1 MADEQQMAEENGR
14 VIPRQVEDEVRSS
27 YLTYAMSVIVS
38 RALPDARDGLKP
50 VHRRILHAMNEMGL
64 RSDRPY
70 RKTAR
75 VVGEVLGKFHP
86 HGEQAVYDALV
97 RMAQDFSL
105 RYPVIDGQ
113 GNFGSID
120 GDPPAAQRYT
130 EARMAP
136 IAQEMLADIDRETV
150 DFQPNY
156 DDQIEEPTVLP
167 GAFPFLMANG
177 ASGIAVGM
185 ATNMPPHN
193 LREVTR
199 AVAGFIDN
207 PRITI
212 DELMRFIT
220 GPDFPTGGIIYGRD
234 AIAQAYRTG
243 RGRIPIRSRLVF
255 ETLRSGREAIVV
267 TEIPY
272 QVNKANLVVR
282 IAEMHRNRRIEGITD
297 LRDESDRRG
306 MRIVIELKRGAN
318 RDVVVNQLFAHT
330 QMQVTMSVNA
340 LALVKGQPRV
350 LDLKQQIELYVD
362 HRREVVTRRAR
373 FDLRKAEER
382 LHILEG
388 LKLALDHIDEVIAII
403 RGSRGTTEARER
415 LRDRFELSRK
425 QTDAIL
431 DMRLQRLTG
440 LEVEKVEAEIAQVR
454 ALIRSL
460 RELLAERSKILAVV
474 KRELSDISRK
484 YGDDRRTEVVETA
497 IGDIDLEDL
506 IPEEDVVVQITNR
519 GIVKRLPVAAFRRQ
533 TRGGKGSSIAVSG
546 NDFVRHLFIS
556 STHDYV
562 LFVTD
567 TGKSYWVKVHE
578 LPDRTRSAIGQDLRS
593 LLGMTEDEQVTAVVS
608 MTEFTSDAFLF
619 MATARGVIKK
629 VRTTDFTNART
640 RGIVAINLDPDDRL
654 MAAMLTDG
662 SRDVVLA
669 TRMGYALRFSEYA
682 TRTMGRATRGVA
694 GIRLRPRD
702 SVVGA
707 VVVEH
712 RQRMFLISRNGYGKR
727 LAFSAMTPHGR
738 GTMGQTCYKI
748 NEKSGEVAGIT
759 ATHDDDDVVCVT
771 EQGKVLKATTN
782 EVPVQGRSTFGV
794 RVVRVDAEDPVAGIA
809 RAARENDPEGPTFS
823 LTAPNE

>member
-1 MADEQQMAEENGR
+1 MAEELSGR
-14 VIPRQVEDEVRSS
+14 VIQRQVEDEVRSS

-50 VHRRILHAMNEMGL
+50 VHRRLLHAMNEMGL
-64 RSDRPY
+64 RADRPY

-130 EARMAP
+130 EARLTP
-136 IAQEMLADIDRETV
+136 IAQEMLADIGKDTV

-156 DDQIEEPTVLP
+156 DDHLEEPMVLP
-167 GAFPFLMANG
+167 GAFPFLIANG

-193 LREVTR
+193 LREVAR
-199 AVAGFIDN
+199 AVANYIDN
-207 PRITI
+207 PRVTV
-212 DELMRFIT
+212 DELMHSIT

-234 AIAQAYRTG
+234 AIAEAYRTG
-243 RGRIPIRSRLVF
+243 RGRIPLRGRFGF
-255 ETLRSGREAIVV
+255 ETLKSGREAIVV

-272 QVNKANLVVR
+272 QVNKANMVVR
-282 IAEMHRNRRIEGITD
+282 IADLHRNRRIEGIAD

-306 MRIVIELKRGAN
+306 MRVVIELKRSAN

-330 QMQVTMSVNA
+330 QMQITMSVNA

-350 LDLKQQIELYVD
+350 LDLKSQIELYVD

-373 FDLRKAEER
+373 FELRKAEER

-388 LKLALDHIDEVIAII
+388 LKLALDHIDEVIRII
-403 RGSRGTTEARER
+403 RGSRGTTEARSG
-415 LRDRFELSRK
+415 LRERFELSRK

-431 DMRLQRLTG
+431 DMRLQRLTS
-440 LEVEKVEAEIAQVR
+440 LEVEKIEAEIIQVGD
-454 ALIRSL
+454 LIQSL
-460 RELLAERSKILAVV
+460 RELLGDRSKILAVV
-474 KRELSDISRK
+474 KRELADIARK
-484 YGDDRRTEVVETA
+484 YGDDRRTEVVATP
-497 IGDIDLEDL
+497 ITDIDLEDL

-533 TRGGKGSSIAVSG
+533 SRGGKGSSIAVGG

-556 STHDYV
+556 STHSYI

-567 TGKSYWVKVHE
+567 TGKSYWVRVHE

-593 LLGMTEDEQVTAVVS
+593 LLGMTEDEQVTAVAS
-608 MTEFTSDAFLF
+608 LTEFDRDTYLF
-619 MATARGVIKK
+619 MATARGVVKK

-654 MAAMLTDG
+654 VAAMLTDG
-662 SRDVVLA
+662 SGDVVVA
-669 TRMGYALRFSEYA
+669 TRLGYALRFSEYA
-682 TRTMGRATRGVA
+682 IRSMGRATRGVA
-694 GIRLRPRD
+694 GIRLRPND
-702 SVVGA
+702 AVVGA
-707 VVVEH
+707 VVVDH
-712 RQRMFLISRNGYGKR
+712 QQRMFVISRNGYGKR
-727 LAFSAMTPHGR
+727 MAYSSFTPHGR
-738 GTMGQTCYKI
+738 GTLGQICYKI
-748 NEKSGEVAGIT
+748 HDKTGPVAGIT
-759 ATHDDDDVVCVT
+759 STHDDDDVVCIT
-771 EQGKVLKATTN
+771 ERGKILKATSS
-782 EVPVQGRSTFGV
+782 EVPVQGRSSSGV
-794 RVVRVDAEDPVAGIA
+794 RVVRIEPEQPVAGIA
-809 RAARENDPEGPTFS
+809 RAAQEDDPEGPSFS
-823 LTAPNE
+823 IGSPAE

>member
-1 MADEQQMAEENGR
+1 MAEELSSR

-50 VHRRILHAMNEMGL
+50 VHRRLLHAMNEMGL
-64 RSDRPY
+64 RADRPY

-130 EARMAP
+130 EARLAP
-136 IAQEMLADIDRETV
+136 IAQEMLADIGKETV

-156 DDQIEEPTVLP
+156 DDHLEEPVVLP

-193 LREVTR
+193 LREVAR
-199 AVAGFIDN
+199 AVASYIDN
-207 PRITI
+207 PKVTV
-212 DELMRFIT
+212 DELMRSIT

-234 AIAQAYRTG
+234 AIAEAYRTG
-243 RGRIPIRSRLVF
+243 RGRIPLRGRLGF
-255 ETLRSGREAIVV
+255 ETLKSGREAIVV

-272 QVNKANLVVR
+272 QVNKATMVVR
-282 IAEMHRNRRIEGITD
+282 IADLHRNRRIEGIAD

-306 MRIVIELKRGAN
+306 MRVVIELKRGAN

-330 QMQVTMSVNA
+330 QLQITMSVNA

-350 LDLKQQIELYVD
+350 LDLKSQIELYVD

-388 LKLALDHIDEVIAII
+388 LKLALDHIDEVIRII
-403 RGSRGTTEARER
+403 RGSRGTTEARIG
-415 LRDRFELSRK
+415 LRERFELSRK

-431 DMRLQRLTG
+431 DMRLQRLTS
-440 LEVEKVEAEIAQVR
+440 LEVEKVEAEIVQVGE
-454 ALIRSL
+454 LIQSL
-460 RELLAERSKILAVV
+460 RELLGDRGKILAVV
-474 KRELSDISRK
+474 KRELADIARK
-484 YGDDRRTEVVETA
+484 YGDDRRTEVVATP
-497 IGDIDLEDL
+497 ITDIDLEDL

-533 TRGGKGSSIAVSG
+533 SRGGKGSSVAVAG

-556 STHDYV
+556 STHSYI

-567 TGKSYWVKVHE
+567 TGKSYWVRVHE

-593 LLGMTEDEQVTAVVS
+593 LLGMTEDEQVTAVAS
-608 MTEFTSDAFLF
+608 LTEFDRDTYLF
-619 MATARGVIKK
+619 MATARGVVKK

-654 MAAMLTDG
+654 VAAMLTDG
-662 SRDVVLA
+662 SGDVVLA
-669 TRMGYALRFSEYA
+669 TRLGYALRFSEYA
-682 TRTMGRATRGVA
+682 IRSMGRATRGVA
-694 GIRLRPRD
+694 GIRLRPD
-702 SVVGA
+702 DAVVGA
-707 VVVEH
+707 VVVDH
-712 RQRMFLISRNGYGKR
+712 HQRMFVISRNGYGKR
-727 LAFSAMTPHGR
+727 MAYSSFTAHGR
-738 GTMGQTCYKI
+738 GTMGQIGYKI
-748 NEKSGEVAGIT
+748 HDKTGPVAGIT
-759 ATHDDDDVVCVT
+759 STHDDDDVVCIT
-771 EQGKVLKATTN
+771 ERGKILKATSS
-782 EVPVQGRSTFGV
+782 EVPVQGRSSSGV
-794 RVVRVDAEDPVAGIA
+794 RVVRIEPKHPVAGIA
-809 RAARENDPEGPTFS
+809 RAAQEDDPEGPIFS
-823 LTAPNE
+823 IGSPEE

>member
-1 MADEQQMAEENGR
+1 MAEELSGR
-14 VIPRQVEDEVRSS
+14 VIQRQVEDEVRSS

-50 VHRRILHAMNEMGL
+50 VHRRLLHAMNEMGL
-64 RSDRPY
+64 RADRPY

-130 EARMAP
+130 EARLTP
-136 IAQEMLADIDRETV
+136 IAQEMLADIGKDTV

-156 DDQIEEPTVLP
+156 DDHLEEPMVLP
-167 GAFPFLMANG
+167 GAFPFLIANG

-193 LREVTR
+193 LREVAR
-199 AVAGFIDN
+199 AVANYIDN
-207 PRITI
+207 PRVTV
-212 DELMRFIT
+212 DELMHSIT

-234 AIAQAYRTG
+234 AIAEAYRTG
-243 RGRIPIRSRLVF
+243 RGRIPLRGRFGF
-255 ETLRSGREAIVV
+255 ETLKSGREAIVV

-272 QVNKANLVVR
+272 QVNKANMVVR
-282 IAEMHRNRRIEGITD
+282 IADLHRNRRIEGIAD

-306 MRIVIELKRGAN
+306 MRVVIELKRSAN

-330 QMQVTMSVNA
+330 QMQINMSVNA

-350 LDLKQQIELYVD
+350 LDLKSQIELYVD

-373 FDLRKAEER
+373 FELRKAEER

-388 LKLALDHIDEVIAII
+388 LKLALDHIDEVIRII
-403 RGSRGTTEARER
+403 RGSRGTTEARIG
-415 LRDRFELSRK
+415 LRERFELSRK

-431 DMRLQRLTG
+431 DMRLQRLTS
-440 LEVEKVEAEIAQVR
+440 LEVEKIEAEIVQVGE
-454 ALIRSL
+454 LIQSL
-460 RELLAERSKILAVV
+460 RELLGDRSKILAVV
-474 KRELSDISRK
+474 KRELADIARK
-484 YGDDRRTEVVETA
+484 YGDDRRTEVVATP
-497 IGDIDLEDL
+497 ITDIDLEDL

-533 TRGGKGSSIAVSG
+533 SRGGKGSSIAVGG

-556 STHDYV
+556 STHSYI

-567 TGKSYWVKVHE
+567 TGKSYWVRVHE

-593 LLGMTEDEQVTAVVS
+593 LLGMTEDEQVTAVAS
-608 MTEFTSDAFLF
+608 LTEFDRDTYLF
-619 MATARGVIKK
+619 MATARGVVKK

-654 MAAMLTDG
+654 VAAMLTDG
-662 SRDVVLA
+662 SGDVVVA
-669 TRMGYALRFSEYA
+669 TRLGYALRFSEYA
-682 TRTMGRATRGVA
+682 IRSMGRATRGVA
-694 GIRLRPRD
+694 GIRLRPND
-702 SVVGA
+702 AVVGA
-707 VVVEH
+707 VVVDH
-712 RQRMFLISRNGYGKR
+712 QQRMFVISRNGYGKR
-727 LAFSAMTPHGR
+727 MAYSSFTPHGR
-738 GTMGQTCYKI
+738 GTLGQICYKI
-748 NEKSGEVAGIT
+748 HDKTGPVAGIT
-759 ATHDDDDVVCVT
+759 STHDDDDVVCIT
-771 EQGKVLKATTN
+771 ERGKILKATSS
-782 EVPVQGRSTFGV
+782 EVPVQGRSSSGV
-794 RVVRVDAEDPVAGIA
+794 RVVRIEPEQPVAGIA
-809 RAARENDPEGPTFS
+809 RAAQEDDPEGPSFS
-823 LTAPNE
+823 IGSPAE

>member
-1 MADEQQMAEENGR
+1 MAEELSGR
-14 VIPRQVEDEVRSS
+14 VIQRQVEDEVRSS

-50 VHRRILHAMNEMGL
+50 VHRRLLHAMNEMGL
-64 RSDRPY
+64 RADRPY

-130 EARMAP
+130 EARLAP
-136 IAQEMLADIDRETV
+136 IAQEMLADIGKDTV

-156 DDQIEEPTVLP
+156 DDHLEEPVVLP
-167 GAFPFLMANG
+167 GAFPFLIANG

-193 LREVTR
+193 LREVAR
-199 AVAGFIDN
+199 AVASYIDN
-207 PRITI
+207 PRVTV
-212 DELMRFIT
+212 DELMRSIT

-234 AIAQAYRTG
+234 AIAEAYRTG
-243 RGRIPIRSRLVF
+243 RGRIPLRGRFGF
-255 ETLRSGREAIVV
+255 ETLKSGREAIVV

-272 QVNKANLVVR
+272 QVNKATMVVR
-282 IAEMHRNRRIEGITD
+282 IADLHRNRRIEGIAD

-306 MRIVIELKRGAN
+306 MRVVIELKRSAN

-330 QMQVTMSVNA
+330 QMQITMSVNA

-350 LDLKQQIELYVD
+350 LDLKSQIELYVD

-388 LKLALDHIDEVIAII
+388 LKLALDHIDEVIRII
-403 RGSRGTTEARER
+403 RGSRGTTEARIG
-415 LRDRFELSRK
+415 LRERFELSRK

-431 DMRLQRLTG
+431 DMRLQRLTS
-440 LEVEKVEAEIAQVR
+440 LEVEKVEAEIVQVGE
-454 ALIRSL
+454 LIQSL
-460 RELLAERSKILAVV
+460 RELLGDRGKILAVV
-474 KRELSDISRK
+474 KRELADIARK
-484 YGDDRRTEVVETA
+484 YGDDRRTEVVATP
-497 IGDIDLEDL
+497 ITDIDLEDL

-533 TRGGKGSSIAVSG
+533 SRGGKGSSIAVGG

-556 STHDYV
+556 STHSYI

-567 TGKSYWVKVHE
+567 TGKSYWVRVHE

-593 LLGMTEDEQVTAVVS
+593 LLGMTEDEQVTAVAS
-608 MTEFTSDAFLF
+608 LTEFDRDTYLF
-619 MATARGVIKK
+619 MATARGVVKK

-654 MAAMLTDG
+654 VAAMLTDG
-662 SRDVVLA
+662 SGDVVVA
-669 TRMGYALRFSEYA
+669 TRLGYALRFSEYA
-682 TRTMGRATRGVA
+682 IRSMGRATRGVA
-694 GIRLRPRD
+694 GIRLRPND
-702 SVVGA
+702 AVVGA
-707 VVVEH
+707 VVVDH
-712 RQRMFLISRNGYGKR
+712 QQRLFVISRNGYGKR
-727 LAFSAMTPHGR
+727 MAYSSFTPHGR
-738 GTMGQTCYKI
+738 GTLGQICYKI
-748 NEKSGEVAGIT
+748 HDKTGPVAGIT
-759 ATHDDDDVVCVT
+759 STHDDDDVVCIT
-771 EQGKVLKATTN
+771 ERGKILKATSS
-782 EVPVQGRSTFGV
+782 EVPVQGRSSSGV
-794 RVVRVDAEDPVAGIA
+794 RVVRIEPEQPVAGIA
-809 RAARENDPEGPTFS
+809 RAAQEDDPEGPSFS
-823 LTAPNE
+823 IGSPAE

>member
-1 MADEQQMAEENGR
+1 MAEELSGR
-14 VIPRQVEDEVRSS
+14 VIQRQVEDEVRSS

-50 VHRRILHAMNEMGL
+50 VHRRLLHAMNEMGL
-64 RSDRPY
+64 RADRPY

-130 EARMAP
+130 EARLTP
-136 IAQEMLADIDRETV
+136 IAQEMLADIGKDTV

-156 DDQIEEPTVLP
+156 DDHLEEPMVLP
-167 GAFPFLMANG
+167 GAFPFLIANG

-193 LREVTR
+193 LREVAR
-199 AVAGFIDN
+199 AVASYIDN
-207 PRITI
+207 PRVTV
-212 DELMRFIT
+212 DELMRSIT

-234 AIAQAYRTG
+234 AIAEAYRTG
-243 RGRIPIRSRLVF
+243 RGRIPLRGRFGF
-255 ETLRSGREAIVV
+255 ETLKSGREAIVV

-272 QVNKANLVVR
+272 QVNKANMVVR
-282 IAEMHRNRRIEGITD
+282 IADLHRNRRIEGIAD

-306 MRIVIELKRGAN
+306 MRVVIELKRSAN

-330 QMQVTMSVNA
+330 QMQITMSVNA

-350 LDLKQQIELYVD
+350 LDLKSQIELYVD

-373 FDLRKAEER
+373 FELRKAEER

-388 LKLALDHIDEVIAII
+388 LKLALDHIDEVIRII
-403 RGSRGTTEARER
+403 RGSRGTTEARSG
-415 LRDRFELSRK
+415 LRERFELSRK

-431 DMRLQRLTG
+431 DMRLQRLTS
-440 LEVEKVEAEIAQVR
+440 LEVEKIEAEIIQVGE
-454 ALIRSL
+454 LIQSL
-460 RELLAERSKILAVV
+460 RELLGDRSKILAVV
-474 KRELSDISRK
+474 KRELADIARK
-484 YGDDRRTEVVETA
+484 YGDDRRTEVVATP
-497 IGDIDLEDL
+497 ITDIDLEDL

-533 TRGGKGSSIAVSG
+533 SRGGKGSSIAVGG

-556 STHDYV
+556 STHSYI

-567 TGKSYWVKVHE
+567 TGKSYWVRVHE

-593 LLGMTEDEQVTAVVS
+593 LLGMTEDEQVTAVAS
-608 MTEFTSDAFLF
+608 LTEFDRDTYLF
-619 MATARGVIKK
+619 MATARGVVKK

-654 MAAMLTDG
+654 VAAMLTDG
-662 SRDVVLA
+662 SGDVVVA
-669 TRMGYALRFSEYA
+669 TRLGYALRFSEYA
-682 TRTMGRATRGVA
+682 IRSMGRATRGVA
-694 GIRLRPRD
+694 GIRLRPND
-702 SVVGA
+702 AVVGA
-707 VVVEH
+707 VVVDH
-712 RQRMFLISRNGYGKR
+712 QQRMFVISRNGYGKR
-727 LAFSAMTPHGR
+727 MAYSSFTPHGR
-738 GTMGQTCYKI
+738 GTLGQICYKI
-748 NEKSGEVAGIT
+748 HDKTGLVAGIT
-759 ATHDDDDVVCVT
+759 STHDDDDVVCIT
-771 EQGKVLKATTN
+771 ERGKILKATSS
-782 EVPVQGRSTFGV
+782 EVPVQGRSSSGV
-794 RVVRVDAEDPVAGIA
+794 RVVRIEPKQPVAGIA
-809 RAARENDPEGPTFS
+809 RAAQEDDPEGPIFS
-823 LTAPNE
+823 IGSPAE

>member
-1 MADEQQMAEENGR
+1 MAEELSGR
-14 VIPRQVEDEVRSS
+14 VIQRQVEDEVRSS

-50 VHRRILHAMNEMGL
+50 VHRRLLHAMNEMGL
-64 RSDRPY
+64 RADRPY

-130 EARMAP
+130 EARLTP
-136 IAQEMLADIDRETV
+136 IAQEMLADIGKDTV

-156 DDQIEEPTVLP
+156 DDHLEEPMVLP
-167 GAFPFLMANG
+167 GAFPFLIANG

-193 LREVTR
+193 LREVAR
-199 AVAGFIDN
+199 AVASYIDN
-207 PRITI
+207 PRVTV
-212 DELMRFIT
+212 DELMRSIT

-234 AIAQAYRTG
+234 AIAEAYRTG
-243 RGRIPIRSRLVF
+243 RGRIPLRGRFGF
-255 ETLRSGREAIVV
+255 ETLKSGREAIVV

-272 QVNKANLVVR
+272 QVNKANMVVR
-282 IAEMHRNRRIEGITD
+282 IADLHRNRRIEGIAD

-306 MRIVIELKRGAN
+306 MRVVIELKRSAN

-330 QMQVTMSVNA
+330 QMQITMSVNA

-350 LDLKQQIELYVD
+350 LDLKSQIELYVD

-373 FDLRKAEER
+373 FELRKAEER

-388 LKLALDHIDEVIAII
+388 LKLALDHIDEVIRII
-403 RGSRGTTEARER
+403 RGSRGTTEARIG
-415 LRDRFELSRK
+415 LRERFELSRK

-431 DMRLQRLTG
+431 DMRLQRLTS
-440 LEVEKVEAEIAQVR
+440 LEVEKVEAEIVQVGE
-454 ALIRSL
+454 LIQSL
-460 RELLAERSKILAVV
+460 RELLGDRSKILAVV
-474 KRELSDISRK
+474 KRELADIARK
-484 YGDDRRTEVVETA
+484 YGDDRRTEVVATP
-497 IGDIDLEDL
+497 ITDIDLEDL

-533 TRGGKGSSIAVSG
+533 SRGGKGSSIAVGG

-556 STHDYV
+556 STHSYI

-567 TGKSYWVKVHE
+567 TGKSYWVRVHE

-593 LLGMTEDEQVTAVVS
+593 LLGMTEDEQVTAVAS
-608 MTEFTSDAFLF
+608 LTEFDRDTYLF
-619 MATARGVIKK
+619 MATARGVVKK

-654 MAAMLTDG
+654 VAAMLTDG
-662 SRDVVLA
+662 SGDVVVA
-669 TRMGYALRFSEYA
+669 TRLGYALRFSEYA
-682 TRTMGRATRGVA
+682 IRSMGRATRGVA
-694 GIRLRPRD
+694 GIRLRPND
-702 SVVGA
+702 AVVGA
-707 VVVEH
+707 VVVDH
-712 RQRMFLISRNGYGKR
+712 QQRMFVISRNGYGKR
-727 LAFSAMTPHGR
+727 MAYSSFTPHGR
-738 GTMGQTCYKI
+738 GTLGQICYKI
-748 NEKSGEVAGIT
+748 HDKTGPVAGIT
-759 ATHDDDDVVCVT
+759 STHDDDDVVCIT
-771 EQGKVLKATTN
+771 ERGKILKATSS
-782 EVPVQGRSTFGV
+782 EVPVQGRSSSGV
-794 RVVRVDAEDPVAGIA
+794 RVVRIEPEQPVAGIA
-809 RAARENDPEGPTFS
+809 RAAQEDDPEGPSFS
-823 LTAPNE
+823 IGSPAE

>member
-1 MADEQQMAEENGR
+1 MAEELSGR
-14 VIPRQVEDEVRSS
+14 VIQRQVEDEVRSS

-50 VHRRILHAMNEMGL
+50 VHRRLLHAMNEMGL
-64 RSDRPY
+64 RADRPY

-130 EARMAP
+130 EARLTP
-136 IAQEMLADIDRETV
+136 IAQEMLADIGKDTV

-156 DDQIEEPTVLP
+156 DDHLEEPMVLP
-167 GAFPFLMANG
+167 GAFPFLIANG

-193 LREVTR
+193 LREVAR
-199 AVAGFIDN
+199 AVASYIDN
-207 PRITI
+207 PRVTV
-212 DELMRFIT
+212 DELMRSIT

-234 AIAQAYRTG
+234 AIAEAYRTG
-243 RGRIPIRSRLVF
+243 RGRIPLRGRFGF
-255 ETLRSGREAIVV
+255 ETLKSGREAIVV

-272 QVNKANLVVR
+272 QVNKANMVVR
-282 IAEMHRNRRIEGITD
+282 IADLHRNRRIEGIAD

-306 MRIVIELKRGAN
+306 MRVVIELKRSAN

-330 QMQVTMSVNA
+330 QMQITMSVNA

-350 LDLKQQIELYVD
+350 LDLKSQIELYVD

-373 FDLRKAEER
+373 FELRKAEER

-388 LKLALDHIDEVIAII
+388 LKLALDHIDEVIRII
-403 RGSRGTTEARER
+403 RGSRGTTEARIG
-415 LRDRFELSRK
+415 LRERFELSRK

-431 DMRLQRLTG
+431 DMRLQRLTS
-440 LEVEKVEAEIAQVR
+440 LEVEKVEAEIVQVGE
-454 ALIRSL
+454 LIQSL
-460 RELLAERSKILAVV
+460 RELLGDRSKILAVV
-474 KRELSDISRK
+474 KRELADIARK
-484 YGDDRRTEVVETA
+484 YGDDRRTEVVATP
-497 IGDIDLEDL
+497 ITDIDLEDL

-533 TRGGKGSSIAVSG
+533 SRGGKGSSIAVGG

-556 STHDYV
+556 STHSYI

-567 TGKSYWVKVHE
+567 TGKSYWVRVHE

-593 LLGMTEDEQVTAVVS
+593 LLGMTEDEQVTAVAS
-608 MTEFTSDAFLF
+608 LTEFDRDTYLF
-619 MATARGVIKK
+619 MATARGVVKK

-654 MAAMLTDG
+654 VAAMLTDG
-662 SRDVVLA
+662 SGDVVVA
-669 TRMGYALRFSEYA
+669 TRLGYALRFSEYA
-682 TRTMGRATRGVA
+682 IRSMGRATRGVA
-694 GIRLRPRD
+694 GIRLRPND
-702 SVVGA
+702 AVVGA
-707 VVVEH
+707 VVVDH
-712 RQRMFLISRNGYGKR
+712 QQRMFVISRNGYGKR
-727 LAFSAMTPHGR
+727 MAYSSFTPHGR
-738 GTMGQTCYKI
+738 GTLGQICYKI
-748 NEKSGEVAGIT
+748 HDKTGLVAGIT
-759 ATHDDDDVVCVT
+759 STHDDDDVVCIT
-771 EQGKVLKATTN
+771 ERGKILKATSS
-782 EVPVQGRSTFGV
+782 EVPIQGRSSSGV
-794 RVVRVDAEDPVAGIA
+794 RVVRIEPKQPVAGIA
-809 RAARENDPEGPTFS
+809 RAAQEDDPEGPIFS
-823 LTAPNE
+823 IGSPAE

>member
-1 MADEQQMAEENGR
+1 MAEELSGR
-14 VIPRQVEDEVRSS
+14 VIQRQVEDEVRSS

-50 VHRRILHAMNEMGL
+50 VHRRLLHAMNEMGL
-64 RSDRPY
+64 RADRPY

-130 EARMAP
+130 EARLTP
-136 IAQEMLADIDRETV
+136 IAQEMLADIGKDTV

-156 DDQIEEPTVLP
+156 DDHLEEPMVLP
-167 GAFPFLMANG
+167 GAFPFLIANG

-193 LREVTR
+193 LREVAR
-199 AVAGFIDN
+199 AVASYIDN
-207 PRITI
+207 PRVTV
-212 DELMRFIT
+212 DELMRSIT

-234 AIAQAYRTG
+234 AIAEAYRTG
-243 RGRIPIRSRLVF
+243 RGRIPLRGRFGF
-255 ETLRSGREAIVV
+255 ETLKSGREAIVV

-272 QVNKANLVVR
+272 QVNKANMVVR
-282 IAEMHRNRRIEGITD
+282 IADLHRNRRIEGIAD

-306 MRIVIELKRGAN
+306 MRVVIELKRSAN

-330 QMQVTMSVNA
+330 QMQITMSVNA

-350 LDLKQQIELYVD
+350 LDLKSQIELYVD

-373 FDLRKAEER
+373 FELRKAEER

-388 LKLALDHIDEVIAII
+388 LKLALDHIDEVIRII
-403 RGSRGTTEARER
+403 RGSRGTTEARIG
-415 LRDRFELSRK
+415 LRERFELSRK

-431 DMRLQRLTG
+431 DMRLQRLTS
-440 LEVEKVEAEIAQVR
+440 LEVEKVEAEIVQVGE
-454 ALIRSL
+454 LIQSL
-460 RELLAERSKILAVV
+460 RELLGDRSKILAVV
-474 KRELSDISRK
+474 KRELADIARK
-484 YGDDRRTEVVETA
+484 YGDDRRTEVVATP
-497 IGDIDLEDL
+497 ITDIDLEDL

-533 TRGGKGSSIAVSG
+533 SRGGKGSSIAVGG

-556 STHDYV
+556 STHSYI

-567 TGKSYWVKVHE
+567 TGKSYWVRVHE

-593 LLGMTEDEQVTAVVS
+593 LLGMTEDEQVTAVAS
-608 MTEFTSDAFLF
+608 LTEFDRDTYLF
-619 MATARGVIKK
+619 MATARGVVKK

-654 MAAMLTDG
+654 VAAMLTDG
-662 SRDVVLA
+662 SGDVVVA
-669 TRMGYALRFSEYA
+669 TRLGYALRFSEYA
-682 TRTMGRATRGVA
+682 IRSMGRATRGVA
-694 GIRLRPRD
+694 GIRLRPND
-702 SVVGA
+702 AVVGA
-707 VVVEH
+707 VVVDH
-712 RQRMFLISRNGYGKR
+712 QQRMFVISRNGYGKR
-727 LAFSAMTPHGR
+727 MAYSSFTPHGR
-738 GTMGQTCYKI
+738 GTLGQICYKI
-748 NEKSGEVAGIT
+748 HDKTGPVAGIT
-759 ATHDDDDVVCVT
+759 STHDDDDVVCIT
-771 EQGKVLKATTN
+771 ERGKILKATSS
-782 EVPVQGRSTFGV
+782 EVPVQGRSSSGV
-794 RVVRVDAEDPVAGIA
+794 RVVRIEPEQPVAGIA
-809 RAARENDPEGPTFS
+809 RAAQEDDPEGPIFS
-823 LTAPNE
+823 IGSPAE

>member
-1 MADEQQMAEENGR
+1 MAEELSGR
-14 VIPRQVEDEVRSS
+14 VIQRQVEDEVRSS

-50 VHRRILHAMNEMGL
+50 VHRRLLHAMNEMGL
-64 RSDRPY
+64 RADRPY

-130 EARMAP
+130 EARLTP
-136 IAQEMLADIDRETV
+136 IAQEMLADIGKDTV

-156 DDQIEEPTVLP
+156 DDHLEEPMVLP
-167 GAFPFLMANG
+167 GAFPFLIANG

-193 LREVTR
+193 LREVAR
-199 AVAGFIDN
+199 AVANYIDN
-207 PRITI
+207 PRVTV
-212 DELMRFIT
+212 DELMRSIT

-234 AIAQAYRTG
+234 AIAEAYRTG
-243 RGRIPIRSRLVF
+243 RGRIPLRGRFGF
-255 ETLRSGREAIVV
+255 ETLKSGREAIVV

-272 QVNKANLVVR
+272 QVNKANMVVR
-282 IAEMHRNRRIEGITD
+282 IADLHRNRRIEGIAD

-306 MRIVIELKRGAN
+306 MRVVIELKRSAN

-330 QMQVTMSVNA
+330 QMQITMSVNS

-350 LDLKQQIELYVD
+350 LDLKSQIELYVD

-373 FDLRKAEER
+373 FELRKAEER

-388 LKLALDHIDEVIAII
+388 LKLALDHIDEVIRII
-403 RGSRGTTEARER
+403 RGSRGTTEARSG
-415 LRDRFELSRK
+415 LRERFELSRK

-431 DMRLQRLTG
+431 DMRLQRLTS
-440 LEVEKVEAEIAQVR
+440 LEVEKIEAEIIQVGE
-454 ALIRSL
+454 LIQSL
-460 RELLAERSKILAVV
+460 RELLGDRSKILAVV
-474 KRELSDISRK
+474 KRELADIARK
-484 YGDDRRTEVVETA
+484 YGDDRRTEVVATP
-497 IGDIDLEDL
+497 ITDIDLEDL

-533 TRGGKGSSIAVSG
+533 SRGGKGSSIAVGG

-556 STHDYV
+556 STHSYI

-567 TGKSYWVKVHE
+567 TGKSYWVRVHE

-593 LLGMTEDEQVTAVVS
+593 LLGMTEDEQVTAVAS
-608 MTEFTSDAFLF
+608 LTEFDRDTYLF
-619 MATARGVIKK
+619 MATARGVVKK

-654 MAAMLTDG
+654 VAAMLTDG
-662 SRDVVLA
+662 SGDVVVA
-669 TRMGYALRFSEYA
+669 TRLGYALRFSEYA
-682 TRTMGRATRGVA
+682 IRSMGRATRGVA
-694 GIRLRPRD
+694 GIRLRPND
-702 SVVGA
+702 AVVGA
-707 VVVEH
+707 VVVDH
-712 RQRMFLISRNGYGKR
+712 QQRMFVISRNGYGKR
-727 LAFSAMTPHGR
+727 MAYSSFTPHGR
-738 GTMGQTCYKI
+738 GTLGQICYKI
-748 NEKSGEVAGIT
+748 HDKTGPVAGIT
-759 ATHDDDDVVCVT
+759 STHDDDDVVCIT
-771 EQGKVLKATTN
+771 ERGKILKATSS
-782 EVPVQGRSTFGV
+782 EVPVQGRSSSGV
-794 RVVRVDAEDPVAGIA
+794 RVVRIEPEQPVAGIA
-809 RAARENDPEGPTFS
+809 RAAQEDDPEGPSFS
-823 LTAPNE
+823 IGSPAE

>member
-1 MADEQQMAEENGR
+1 MAEELSGR
-14 VIPRQVEDEVRSS
+14 VIQRQVEDEVRSS

-50 VHRRILHAMNEMGL
+50 VHRRLLHAMNEMGL
-64 RSDRPY
+64 RADRPY

-130 EARMAP
+130 EARLTP
-136 IAQEMLADIDRETV
+136 IAQEMLADIGKDTV

-156 DDQIEEPTVLP
+156 DDHLEEPMVLP
-167 GAFPFLMANG
+167 GAFPFLIANG

-193 LREVTR
+193 LREVAR
-199 AVAGFIDN
+199 AVANYIDN
-207 PRITI
+207 PRVTV
-212 DELMRFIT
+212 DELMHSIT

-234 AIAQAYRTG
+234 AIAEAYRTG
-243 RGRIPIRSRLVF
+243 RGRIPLRGRFGF
-255 ETLRSGREAIVV
+255 ETLKSGREAIVV

-272 QVNKANLVVR
+272 QVNKANMVVR
-282 IAEMHRNRRIEGITD
+282 IADLHRNRRIEGIAD

-306 MRIVIELKRGAN
+306 MRVVIELKRSAN

-330 QMQVTMSVNA
+330 QMQINMSVNA

-350 LDLKQQIELYVD
+350 LDLKSQIELYVD

-373 FDLRKAEER
+373 FELRKAEER

-388 LKLALDHIDEVIAII
+388 LKLALDHIDEVIRII
-403 RGSRGTTEARER
+403 RGSRGTTEARIG
-415 LRDRFELSRK
+415 LRERFELSRK

-431 DMRLQRLTG
+431 DMRLQRLTS
-440 LEVEKVEAEIAQVR
+440 LEVEKVEAEIVQVGE
-454 ALIRSL
+454 LIQSL
-460 RELLAERSKILAVV
+460 RELLGDRSKILAVV
-474 KRELSDISRK
+474 KRELADIARK
-484 YGDDRRTEVVETA
+484 YGDDRRTEVVATP
-497 IGDIDLEDL
+497 ITDIDLEDL

-533 TRGGKGSSIAVSG
+533 SRGGKGSSIAVGG

-556 STHDYV
+556 STHSYI

-567 TGKSYWVKVHE
+567 TGKSYWVRVHE

-593 LLGMTEDEQVTAVVS
+593 LLGMTEDEQVTAVAS
-608 MTEFTSDAFLF
+608 LTEFDRDTYLF
-619 MATARGVIKK
+619 MATARGVVKK

-654 MAAMLTDG
+654 VAAMLTDG
-662 SRDVVLA
+662 SGDVVVA
-669 TRMGYALRFSEYA
+669 TRLGYALRFSEYA
-682 TRTMGRATRGVA
+682 IRSMGRATRGVA
-694 GIRLRPRD
+694 GIRLRPND
-702 SVVGA
+702 AVVGA
-707 VVVEH
+707 VVVDH
-712 RQRMFLISRNGYGKR
+712 QQRMFVISRNGYGKR
-727 LAFSAMTPHGR
+727 MAYSSFTPHGR
-738 GTMGQTCYKI
+738 GTLGQICYKI
-748 NEKSGEVAGIT
+748 HDKTGPVAGIT
-759 ATHDDDDVVCVT
+759 STHDDDDVVCIT
-771 EQGKVLKATTN
+771 ERGKILKATSS
-782 EVPVQGRSTFGV
+782 EVPVQGRSSSGV
-794 RVVRVDAEDPVAGIA
+794 RVVRIEPEQPVAGIA
-809 RAARENDPEGPTFS
+809 RAAQEDDPEGPSFS
-823 LTAPNE
+823 IGSPAE

>member
-1 MADEQQMAEENGR
+1 MAEELSGR
-14 VIPRQVEDEVRSS
+14 VIQRQVEDEVRSS

-50 VHRRILHAMNEMGL
+50 VHRRLLHAMNEMGL
-64 RSDRPY
+64 RADRPY

-130 EARMAP
+130 EARLAP
-136 IAQEMLADIDRETV
+136 IAQEMLADIGKDTV

-156 DDQIEEPTVLP
+156 DDHLEEPVVLP
-167 GAFPFLMANG
+167 GAFPFLIANG

-193 LREVTR
+193 LREVAR
-199 AVAGFIDN
+199 AVASYIDN
-207 PRITI
+207 PRVTV
-212 DELMRFIT
+212 DELMRSIT

-234 AIAQAYRTG
+234 AIAEAYRTG
-243 RGRIPIRSRLVF
+243 RGRIPLRGRFGF
-255 ETLRSGREAIVV
+255 ETLKSGREAIVV

-272 QVNKANLVVR
+272 QVNKATMVVR
-282 IAEMHRNRRIEGITD
+282 IADLHRNRRIEGIAD

-306 MRIVIELKRGAN
+306 MRVVIELKRSAN

-330 QMQVTMSVNA
+330 QMQITMSVNA

-350 LDLKQQIELYVD
+350 LDLKSQIELYVD

-388 LKLALDHIDEVIAII
+388 LKLALDHIDEVIRII
-403 RGSRGTTEARER
+403 RGSRGTTEARIG
-415 LRDRFELSRK
+415 LRERFELSRK

-431 DMRLQRLTG
+431 DMRLQRLTS
-440 LEVEKVEAEIAQVR
+440 LEVEKVEAEIVQVGE
-454 ALIRSL
+454 LIQSL
-460 RELLAERSKILAVV
+460 RELLGDRSKILAVV
-474 KRELSDISRK
+474 KRELADIARK
-484 YGDDRRTEVVETA
+484 YGDDRRTEVVATP
-497 IGDIDLEDL
+497 ITDIDLEDL

-533 TRGGKGSSIAVSG
+533 SRGGKGSSIAVGG

-556 STHDYV
+556 STHSYI

-567 TGKSYWVKVHE
+567 TGKSYWVRVHE

-593 LLGMTEDEQVTAVVS
+593 LLGMTEDEQVTAVAS
-608 MTEFTSDAFLF
+608 LTEFDRDTYLF
-619 MATARGVIKK
+619 MATARGVVKK

-654 MAAMLTDG
+654 VAAMLTDG
-662 SRDVVLA
+662 SGDVVVA
-669 TRMGYALRFSEYA
+669 TRLGYALRFSEYA
-682 TRTMGRATRGVA
+682 IRSMGRATRGVA
-694 GIRLRPRD
+694 GIRLRPND
-702 SVVGA
+702 AVVGA
-707 VVVEH
+707 VVVDH
-712 RQRMFLISRNGYGKR
+712 QQRLFVISRNGYGKR
-727 LAFSAMTPHGR
+727 MAYSSFTPHGR
-738 GTMGQTCYKI
+738 GTLGQICYKI
-748 NEKSGEVAGIT
+748 HDKTGPVAGIT
-759 ATHDDDDVVCVT
+759 STHDDDDVVCIT
-771 EQGKVLKATTN
+771 ERGKILKATSS
-782 EVPVQGRSTFGV
+782 EVPVQGRSSSGV
-794 RVVRVDAEDPVAGIA
+794 RVVRIEPEQPVAGIA
-809 RAARENDPEGPTFS
+809 RAAQEDDPEGPSFS
-823 LTAPNE
+823 IGSPAE

>member
-1 MADEQQMAEENGR
+1 MAEELSGR
-14 VIPRQVEDEVRSS
+14 VIQRQVEDEVRSS

-50 VHRRILHAMNEMGL
+50 VHRRLLHAMNEMGL
-64 RSDRPY
+64 RADRPY

-130 EARMAP
+130 EARLTP
-136 IAQEMLADIDRETV
+136 IAQEMLADIGKDTV

-156 DDQIEEPTVLP
+156 DDHLEEPMVLP
-167 GAFPFLMANG
+167 GAFPFLIANG

-193 LREVTR
+193 LREVAR
-199 AVAGFIDN
+199 AVASYIDN
-207 PRITI
+207 PRVTV
-212 DELMRFIT
+212 DELMRSIT

-234 AIAQAYRTG
+234 AIAEAYRTG
-243 RGRIPIRSRLVF
+243 RGRIPLRGRFGF
-255 ETLRSGREAIVV
+255 ETLKSGREAIVV

-272 QVNKANLVVR
+272 QVNKANMVVR
-282 IAEMHRNRRIEGITD
+282 IADLHRNRRIEGIAD

-306 MRIVIELKRGAN
+306 MRVVIELKRSAN

-330 QMQVTMSVNA
+330 QMQITMSVNS

-350 LDLKQQIELYVD
+350 LDLKSQIELYVD

-373 FDLRKAEER
+373 FELRKAEER

-388 LKLALDHIDEVIAII
+388 LKLALDHIDEVIRII
-403 RGSRGTTEARER
+403 RGSRGTTEARSG
-415 LRDRFELSRK
+415 LRERFELSRK

-431 DMRLQRLTG
+431 DMRLQRLTS
-440 LEVEKVEAEIAQVR
+440 LEVEKVEAEIVQVGE
-454 ALIRSL
+454 LIQSL
-460 RELLAERSKILAVV
+460 RELLGDRSKILAVV
-474 KRELSDISRK
+474 KRELADIARK
-484 YGDDRRTEVVETA
+484 YGDDRRTEVVATP
-497 IGDIDLEDL
+497 ITDIDLEDL

-533 TRGGKGSSIAVSG
+533 SRGGKGSSIAVGG

-556 STHDYV
+556 STHSYI

-567 TGKSYWVKVHE
+567 TGKSYWVRVHE

-593 LLGMTEDEQVTAVVS
+593 LLGMTEDEQVTAVAS
-608 MTEFTSDAFLF
+608 LTEFDRDTYLF
-619 MATARGVIKK
+619 MATARGVVKK

-654 MAAMLTDG
+654 VAAMLTDG
-662 SRDVVLA
+662 SGDVVVA
-669 TRMGYALRFSEYA
+669 TRLGYALRFSEYA
-682 TRTMGRATRGVA
+682 IRSMGRATRGVA
-694 GIRLRPRD
+694 GIRLRPND
-702 SVVGA
+702 AVVGA
-707 VVVEH
+707 VVVDH
-712 RQRMFLISRNGYGKR
+712 QQRMFVISRNGYGKR
-727 LAFSAMTPHGR
+727 MAYSSFTPHGR
-738 GTMGQTCYKI
+738 GTLGQICYKI
-748 NEKSGEVAGIT
+748 HDKTGLVAGIT
-759 ATHDDDDVVCVT
+759 STHDDDDVVCIT
-771 EQGKVLKATTN
+771 ERGKILKATSS
-782 EVPVQGRSTFGV
+782 EVPVQGRSSSGV
-794 RVVRVDAEDPVAGIA
+794 RVVRIEPKQPVAGIA
-809 RAARENDPEGPTFS
+809 RAAQEDDPEGPIFS
-823 LTAPNE
+823 IGSPAE

>member
-1 MADEQQMAEENGR
+1 MAEELSGR
-14 VIPRQVEDEVRSS
+14 VIQRQVEDEVRSS

-50 VHRRILHAMNEMGL
+50 VHRRLLHAMNEMGL
-64 RSDRPY
+64 RADRPY

-130 EARMAP
+130 EARLTP
-136 IAQEMLADIDRETV
+136 IAQEMLADIGKDTV

-156 DDQIEEPTVLP
+156 DDHLEEPMVLP
-167 GAFPFLMANG
+167 GAFPFLIANG

-193 LREVTR
+193 LREVAR
-199 AVAGFIDN
+199 AVASYIDN
-207 PRITI
+207 PRVTV
-212 DELMRFIT
+212 DELMRSIT

-234 AIAQAYRTG
+234 AIAEAYRTG
-243 RGRIPIRSRLVF
+243 RGRIPLRGRFGF
-255 ETLRSGREAIVV
+255 ETLKSGREAIVV

-272 QVNKANLVVR
+272 QVNKANMVVR
-282 IAEMHRNRRIEGITD
+282 IADLHRNRRIEGIAD

-306 MRIVIELKRGAN
+306 MRVVIELKRSAN

-330 QMQVTMSVNA
+330 QMQITMSVNA

-350 LDLKQQIELYVD
+350 LDLKSQIELYVD

-388 LKLALDHIDEVIAII
+388 LKLALDHIDEVIRII
-403 RGSRGTTEARER
+403 RGSRGTTEARSG
-415 LRDRFELSRK
+415 LRERFELSRK

-431 DMRLQRLTG
+431 DMRLQRLTS
-440 LEVEKVEAEIAQVR
+440 LEVEKIEAEIVQVGE
-454 ALIRSL
+454 LIQSL
-460 RELLAERSKILAVV
+460 RELLGDRGKILAVV
-474 KRELSDISRK
+474 KRELADIARK
-484 YGDDRRTEVVETA
+484 YGDDRRTEVVATP
-497 IGDIDLEDL
+497 ITDIDLEDL

-533 TRGGKGSSIAVSG
+533 SRGGKGSSIAVGG

-556 STHDYV
+556 STHSYI

-567 TGKSYWVKVHE
+567 TGKSYWVRVHE

-593 LLGMTEDEQVTAVVS
+593 LLGMTEDEQVTAVAS
-608 MTEFTSDAFLF
+608 LTEFDRDTYLF
-619 MATARGVIKK
+619 MATARGVVKK

-654 MAAMLTDG
+654 VAAMLTDG
-662 SRDVVLA
+662 SGDVVVA
-669 TRMGYALRFSEYA
+669 TRLGYALRFSEYA
-682 TRTMGRATRGVA
+682 IRSMGRATRGVA
-694 GIRLRPRD
+694 GIRLRPD
-702 SVVGA
+702 DAVVGA
-707 VVVEH
+707 VVVDH
-712 RQRMFLISRNGYGKR
+712 HQRMFVISRNGYGKR
-727 LAFSAMTPHGR
+727 MAYSSFTPHGR
-738 GTMGQTCYKI
+738 GTMGQICYKLHD
-748 NEKSGEVAGIT
+748 KTGPVAGIT
-759 ATHDDDDVVCVT
+759 STHDDDDVVCIT
-771 EQGKVLKATTN
+771 ERGKILKATSN
-782 EVPVQGRSTFGV
+782 EVPVQGRSSSGV
-794 RVVRVDAEDPVAGIA
+794 RVVRIEPKQPVAGIA
-809 RAARENDPEGPTFS
+809 RAAQEDDPEGPIFS
-823 LTAPNE
+823 IGSPAE

>member
-1 MADEQQMAEENGR
+1 MAEELSGR
-14 VIPRQVEDEVRSS
+14 VIQRQVEDEVRSS

-50 VHRRILHAMNEMGL
+50 VHRRLLHAMNEMGL
-64 RSDRPY
+64 RADRPY

-130 EARMAP
+130 EARLTP
-136 IAQEMLADIDRETV
+136 IAQEMLADIGKDTV

-156 DDQIEEPTVLP
+156 DDHLEEPMVLP
-167 GAFPFLMANG
+167 GAFPFLIANG

-193 LREVTR
+193 LREVAR
-199 AVAGFIDN
+199 AVASYIDN
-207 PRITI
+207 PRVTV
-212 DELMRFIT
+212 DELMRSIT

-234 AIAQAYRTG
+234 AIAEAYRTG
-243 RGRIPIRSRLVF
+243 RGRIPLRGRFGF
-255 ETLRSGREAIVV
+255 ETLKSGREAIVV

-272 QVNKANLVVR
+272 QVNKANMVVR
-282 IAEMHRNRRIEGITD
+282 IADLHRNRRIEGIAD

-306 MRIVIELKRGAN
+306 MRVVIELKRSAN

-330 QMQVTMSVNA
+330 QMQITMSVNS

-350 LDLKQQIELYVD
+350 LDLKSQIELYVD

-388 LKLALDHIDEVIAII
+388 LKLALDHIDEVIRII
-403 RGSRGTTEARER
+403 RGSRGTTEARSG
-415 LRDRFELSRK
+415 LRERFELSRK

-431 DMRLQRLTG
+431 DMRLQRLTS
-440 LEVEKVEAEIAQVR
+440 LEVEKIEAEIIQVGE
-454 ALIRSL
+454 LIQSL
-460 RELLAERSKILAVV
+460 RELLGDRSKILAVV
-474 KRELSDISRK
+474 KRELADIARK
-484 YGDDRRTEVVETA
+484 YGDDRRTEVVATP
-497 IGDIDLEDL
+497 ITDIDLEDL

-533 TRGGKGSSIAVSG
+533 SRGGKGSSIAVGG

-556 STHDYV
+556 STHSYI

-567 TGKSYWVKVHE
+567 TGKSYWVRVHE

-593 LLGMTEDEQVTAVVS
+593 LLGMTEDEQVTAVAS
-608 MTEFTSDAFLF
+608 LIEFDRDTYLF
-619 MATARGVIKK
+619 MATARGVVKK

-654 MAAMLTDG
+654 VAAMLTDG
-662 SRDVVLA
+662 SGDVVVA
-669 TRMGYALRFSEYA
+669 TRLGYALRFSEYA
-682 TRTMGRATRGVA
+682 IRSMGRATRGVA
-694 GIRLRPRD
+694 GIRLRPND
-702 SVVGA
+702 AVVGA
-707 VVVEH
+707 VVVDH
-712 RQRMFLISRNGYGKR
+712 QQRMFVISRNGYGKR
-727 LAFSAMTPHGR
+727 MAYSSFTPHGR
-738 GTMGQTCYKI
+738 GTLGQICYKI
-748 NEKSGEVAGIT
+748 HDKTGLVAGIT
-759 ATHDDDDVVCVT
+759 STHDDDDVVCIT
-771 EQGKVLKATTN
+771 ERGKILKATSN
-782 EVPVQGRSTFGV
+782 EVPVQGRSSSGV
-794 RVVRVDAEDPVAGIA
+794 RVVRIEPKHPVAGIA
-809 RAARENDPEGPTFS
+809 RAAQEDDPEGPTFS
-823 LTAPNE
+823 IGSPAE